1 MFDIGVP
8 SGVVV
13 FRGEV
18 SGAFAGDRLAACG
31 GIGGIAEA
39 FLRRGV
45 AGRGIGAT
53 RRAFAKACITGFAAT
68 ATVFVFQTFE
78 TKFFRCIAEFF
89 VWIFGLAVGVF
100 VAFTGLGDANLGG
113 RRGLADGLRG
123 IFAVFV
129 LLASVGGGRG
139 VLAKLLDALL
149 AAGALAVVGA
159 FDRAD
164 VFGWMA
170 AIARNARTSRS
181 IAGTAFQGRVA
192 FISEIAGDSRGRTVF
207 EASLEFR
214 IADFPSPAVCVGGT
228 SRSGIIARS
237 AVGIGRGRTSVH
249 T

>member
-8 SGVVV
+8 SGVVI

-18 SGAFAGDRLAACG
+18 SGAFAGDRFAASC
-31 GIGGIAEA
+31 GIGAIAEA
-39 FLRRGV
+39 LFDSGV
-45 AGRGIGAT
+45 AGRGIGT
-53 RRAFAKACITGFAAT
+53 TGGAFAKACITGFAAT
-68 ATVFVFQTFE
+68 ATVFVFQTFD

-89 VWIFGLAVGVF
+89 VWIFGLAVSIF
-100 VAFTGLGDANLGG
+100 VAFTGLRDANLGG
-113 RRGLADGLRG
+113 RGGLADGLGG

-139 VLAKLLDALL
+139 VLAKLLDALF

-164 VFGWMA
+164 VFRGVA
-170 AIARNARTSRS
+170 AIASNTRTSRS
-181 IAGTAFQGRVA
+181 IADAAFQARVA
-192 FISEIAGDSRGRTVF
+192 FVSKIAGDPGGRTVF

-228 SRSGIIARS
+228 SGGRSIARS
-237 AVGIGRGRTSVH
+237 TVGIGRGRTSIH